1 MDVRNRNYTKLK
13 TGITNFGNPKITY
26 VHSKLKMEAKLTMP
40 KFPMVPPSKT

>member
-1 MDVRNRNYTKLK
+1 MEAWNRNYTKLK

-26 VHSKLKMEAKLTMP
+26 VHSTLKMEVKLTMP